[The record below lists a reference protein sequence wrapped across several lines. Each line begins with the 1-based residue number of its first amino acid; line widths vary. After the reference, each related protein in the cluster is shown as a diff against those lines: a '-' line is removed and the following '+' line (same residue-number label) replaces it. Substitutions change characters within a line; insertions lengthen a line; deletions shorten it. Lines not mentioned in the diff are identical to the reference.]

1 MNTSNQDEIV
11 NVVDNFLEA
20 SLDATVVV
28 DEMDIEAKIDKML
41 NEDSLDTLL
50 SRINGMKYETV

>member
-1 MNTSNQDEIV
+1 M
-11 NVVDNFLEA
+11 
-20 SLDATVVV
+20 VV

-50 SRINGMKYETV
+50 SKINGMKYETV

>member
-50 SRINGMKYETV
+50 SKINGIKYETV

>member
-1 MNTSNQDEIV
+1 LNTSNQDEIV

-50 SRINGMKYETV
+50 SKINGIKYETV

>member
-50 SRINGMKYETV
+50 SKINGSI

>member
-50 SRINGMKYETV
+50 SKINGMKYETV

>member
-1 MNTSNQDEIV
+1 MNTSNQDETI

-28 DEMDIEAKIDKML
+28 NEMDIEAKIDKML

-50 SRINGMKYETV
+50 SKINGMKYETV